1 MPEIYEN
8 VKKKAADAKAAALA
22 IPGGMEAARRSLR
35 DACRTG
41 SADPVLLLDAVCG
54 AGVDGMPILRDAV
67 LALTGQDL
75 DAVLDVM
82 TDAVEERRAEEERMA
97 ALREI
102 PNAIVQIM
110 DACVGL
116 LPVQIPDEV
125 LSSDNP
131 TALLDAMR
139 ILSKRDNGP
148 APAWWDIMRDPDAVP
163 GVLYVPCTSD
173 GSENLPIV
181 KQNMYPVPRAS
192 KYMKQA
198 RNILKKS

>member
-8 VKKKAADAKAAALA
+8 VKKKAADAKAASLA

-102 PNAIVQIM
+102 PY
-110 DACVGL
+110 
-116 LPVQIPDEV
+116 EV
-125 LSSDNP
+125 LPSDNP